1 MVLGFLNFRFERSK
15 NQFAEVHRVSW
26 HGMASL
32 PSYQEATATADWLR
46 LIAPYCRFVD
56 YRALRLVNIHFHDVF
71 SPFLWRDLFRAVR
84 LSGLDQGDDF
94 SWWLKFVY
102 KKLGHFSKSSRG
114 LVRILDARQFAENA
128 YDFWSDQKT
137 GTLSKAFERALTL
150 LPNVNAILLDGHR
163 DLDLAF
169 LTVPNERRQYGN
181 LQVLSVAACRYQIPR
196 LFFVA
201 PSLQNVV
208 YLDISYL
215 PGSLLSVVQPAVLPA
230 LRILKVR
237 GRELNDSRCLELL
250 GHLGLRLWSLDISD
264 NNVTDNTI
272 QAIKDWCVPTW
283 PLRTEAHSHAEGKL
297 LSVGGGTEFHGPF
310 LSIEDGDLSASFSHP
325 ERYYVD
331 APRYM
336 AQSTSATQE
345 NHVSRSDGSSGIRKD
360 TVEAATALLT
370 VGDGP
375 VETTQDY
382 RQSAG
387 LTHLRL
393 SNNQLSAVGVQKLL
407 RISNGYIEDLTC
419 DSLSLLPKDGP
430 SGSFW
435 PPNTN
440 LRGILGAAHCFRPVM
455 SPNLRVLRLHH
466 SVVTNIP
473 TLHMRGASY
482 QARSHLAETIIR
494 ERIETLFPQTFLP
507 DMNPR
512 LLSLTLTCLPRRSCG
527 PLISKLI
534 QFLKLLSDQE
544 RAIQDISRTVSTRRN
559 PRLLKGLRHLRLEF
573 DHDDVMDDGFSASVD
588 LVGEQLMKSE
598 DEMFSFFRD
607 ERVETQI
614 SAMQTRSFANATLNS
629 KGVAGESRSPRVD
642 QSYFPDRDKSDFV
655 THNGR
660 WNDEGFS
667 VQVWI
672 GPANPDAPEALR
684 DYRRMVVKHDVK
696 DGVGPVTPAQI
707 EAGAPRSSFIY
718 QIAWSAAV
726 MPASLRLPEEDEL
739 AGMSDVL
746 DALKAYRLESRSEY
760 EQRRKVSTTQ
770 RNDVLLG
777 NPHYFWTGT
786 LEVSLEVKMPS
797 SLRPTDWR

>member
-1 MVLGFLNFRFERSK
+1 M
-15 NQFAEVHRVSW
+15 
-26 HGMASL
+26 
-32 PSYQEATATADWLR
+32 
-46 LIAPYCRFVD
+46 
-56 YRALRLVNIHFHDVF
+56 
-71 SPFLWRDLFRAVR
+71 
-84 LSGLDQGDDF
+84 
-94 SWWLKFVY
+94 Y

-114 LVRILDARQFAENA
+114 LVRILDARQFGKNA
-128 YDFWSDQKT
+128 YDFWSDQQT
-137 GTLSKAFERALTL
+137 GTLGKAFERALTL

-169 LTVPNERRQYGN
+169 LTVPDQRRQYGN
-181 LQVLSVAACRYQIPR
+181 LHVLSVAECRYQIPR
-196 LFFVA
+196 LFFAA

-237 GRELNDSRCLELL
+237 GRELNDSRCLEML

-264 NNVTDNTI
+264 NNVTDSTV
-272 QAIKDWCVPTW
+272 QAIKDWCISPW
-283 PLRTEAHSHAEGKL
+283 PLRTEAHGHAEGKL
-297 LSVGGGTEFHGPF
+297 LSMGGGSKFHGPF

-336 AQSTSATQE
+336 AQSTWATQE
-345 NHVSRSDGSSGIRKD
+345 NHVSRSDGSSGIRID

-370 VGDGP
+370 AGDGP
-375 VETTQDY
+375 AETQDY

-387 LTHLRL
+387 LTHLRV
-393 SNNQLSAVGVQKLL
+393 SNNQLSAVGIQKFL
-407 RISNGYIEDLTC
+407 RISNGHIEDLTC
-419 DSLSLLPKDGP
+419 DSLSLLPKDGQ

-435 PPNTN
+435 PPDTN

-473 TLHMRGASY
+473 TLHMHGASY
-482 QARSHLAETIIR
+482 QARSHLAETVIR
-494 ERIETLFPQTFLP
+494 ERAETLFPQTFSP

-512 LLSLTLTCLPRRSCG
+512 LSSLTLTCLPRRSCG
-527 PLISKLI
+527 PLISKLK

-544 RAIQDISRTVSTRRN
+544 RAIQDISRTVSTRRS
-559 PRLLKGLRHLRLEF
+559 PGLLKGLRHLRLEF
-573 DHDDVMDDGFSASVD
+573 DHDDVMDDGFSASVN
-588 LVGEQLMKSE
+588 LVGKQLMESE

-607 ERVETQI
+607 EQRVETQI
-614 SAMQTRSFANATLNS
+614 SAMQASSFANAALNS
-629 KGVAGESRSPRVD
+629 KGVAGESRPPRVD

-655 THNGR
+655 THDGR
-660 WNDEGFS
+660 WNDEAFS

-684 DYRRMVVKHDVK
+684 DYRRMVVEHDVR

-707 EAGAPRSSFIY
+707 KAGAPRSSFIY

-726 MPASLRLPEEDEL
+726 MPASLRVPEEDEL
-739 AGMSDVL
+739 AGIGMSDVL
-746 DALKAYRLESRSEY
+746 DALKAYRLESRSKL
-760 EQRRKVSTTQ
+760 EQRRRFSTTQ

-786 LEVSLEVKMPS
+786 LEVSLEVKTPFS
-797 SLRPTDWR
+797 SRPTDWR